1 MFDSLA
7 KKQIT
12 IQRSGGMLEVVQT
25 PAQQTEYQ
33 GLAEAA
39 RALQQAGLTEATQ
52 SLQQVPNEAKELT
65 PENKRFISKY
75 LQRTG
80 EFFQEL
86 VKDLLTGRRVTDYTR
101 FLSLITPDAKAV
113 MEFLQEA
120 ARIAEEQKKKNLEKV
135 EASIQDVN
143 TNSYLDAD
151 TKREM
156 VAELKLGYM
165 SPNGLPPTQAGMIL
179 VNNAKQG
186 AKVAQEFEYA
196 KQQDKTALQEHE
208 SAKQA

>member
-196 KQQDKTALQEHE
+196 KQQDKAAQEIA
-208 SAKQA
+208 S